1 MYLPPPPSP
10 RTGMDLIKSK
20 IGGVKDQMLEGLS
33 VFAPSNLKKKIKE
46 IKQMSSTELAVGFC
60 RLLFLIMYHSAFGVV
75 YVLRKV
81 WQALMG
87 LMQGPPA
94 EKVGFPVPG
103 FWFVGRGFVCMC
115 VLSEAG
121 AVISTFF
128 CI

>member
-1 MYLPPPPSP
+1 
-10 RTGMDLIKSK
+10 MDLIKSK

-60 RLLFLIMYHSAFGVV
+60 RLLFLIMYHSAFGVF
-75 YVLRKV
+75 YVLRKI

-94 EKVGFPVPG
+94 EKVSLDDFGSLEEDLCT
-103 FWFVGRGFVCMC
+103 CMRTMIFERQE
-115 VLSEAG
+115 LQLIRFLYLG
-121 AVISTFF
+121 IPLLLTFF
-128 CI
+128 